1 MAILWFHQPWVLSN
15 QNHHL
20 KLNKKAK
27 LDPIKSRDLN
37 NSKLDLQGV
46 PNHLSQSHA
55 QLAQESFFKKPHFAE
70 NLLKKGFSLDTRGQS
85 ADPSECCSQ
94 KNETQELL
102 KHMSGQQP
110 WFAGQLRGAGMK

>member
-1 MAILWFHQPWVLSN
+1 MLSN
-15 QNHHL
+15 QNPPE
-20 KLNKKAK
+20 LNKRQSF
-27 LDPIKSRDLN
+27 DPIKSRDLN

-85 ADPSECCSQ
+85 ADPASADAVR
-94 KNETQELL
+94 KKKRDTGAVET
-102 KHMSGQQP
+102 HVRPAAMV
-110 WFAGQLRGAGMK
+110 FAGPAS